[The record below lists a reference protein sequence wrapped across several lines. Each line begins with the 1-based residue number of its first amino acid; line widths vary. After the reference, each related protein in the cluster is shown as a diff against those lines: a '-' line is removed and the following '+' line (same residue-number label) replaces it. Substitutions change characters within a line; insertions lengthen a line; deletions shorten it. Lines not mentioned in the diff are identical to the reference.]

1 MKIRIEHTIELS
13 DLEVEALK
21 SYFSE
26 FDDGSETFRD
36 WVRSYVIAGGMG
48 FLDEKIMQYA

>member
-13 DLEVEALK
+13 DWELKALR

-36 WVRSYVIAGGMG
+36 WVRSYVISGGEG
-48 FLDEKIMQYA
+48 FLHEKCMEYS